1 MADTSGVYVS
11 LDELIRLRYA
21 AGAFSFLPRQP
32 VHSLL
37 AGRHASKMRGRGLNF
52 EELRG
57 YLPGDDIRTVD
68 WKVTARTG
76 TPYVRVFTEERDRP
90 AVFVVDQRLSMFFG
104 TRRNFKSVTAA
115 QLAAAAAWRVVAA
128 GDRVGAVVFDDQG
141 VDEIRPHRS
150 QRAVLR
156 FLNTLVDKNRALRA
170 DADTPPNPAML
181 NEALHGV
188 RRLVTHDVL
197 VAIISDFD
205 GADDETTQLVTRLAR
220 HNDVVAIPVY
230 DPISTEPPPGRRVVV
245 SQGELQIELQFG
257 DRSTRRRVADFADRR
272 LARVTAWERDLKIP
286 VLPVSAERDSV
297 EQLREM
303 LGYAS

>member
-1 MADTSGVYVS
+1 MNDTSGVYVT
-11 LDELIRLRYA
+11 LEELIRLRYGA
-21 AGAFSFLPRQP
+21 RAFSLLPRQP

-37 AGRHASKMRGRGLNF
+37 SGRHASKMRGRGLNF

-68 WKVTARTG
+68 WKVTARTR

-115 QLAAAAAWRVVAA
+115 ELAAAAAWRVFSQ
-128 GDRVGAVVFDDQG
+128 GDRVGAVVFDDSS

-150 QRAVLR
+150 QRSVLR

-170 DADTPPNPAML
+170 DTQTRPNPGML

-188 RRLVTHDVL
+188 RRLVTHDVI

-205 GADDETTQLVTRLAR
+205 GANEETTRLVTSLVR

-230 DPISTEPPPGRRVVV
+230 DPISTHPPQGRRMVV

-257 DRSTRRRVADFADRR
+257 NASTRQRVTDFADQR

-286 VLPVSAERDSV
+286 VLPVSTERDSV
-297 EQLREM
+297 KQLREM